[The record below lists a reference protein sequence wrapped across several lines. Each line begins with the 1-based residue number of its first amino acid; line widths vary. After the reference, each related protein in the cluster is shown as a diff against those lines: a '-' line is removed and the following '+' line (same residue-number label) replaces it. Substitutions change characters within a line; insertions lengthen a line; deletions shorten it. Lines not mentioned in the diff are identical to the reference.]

1 MLVVGII
8 SLALI
13 SSILTFEVVTL
24 LIKIIKERK
33 K

>member
-13 SSILTFEVVTL
+13 SSILTFEVVRL
-24 LIKIIKERK
+24 LIQVIKERK